1 MQSIQPYREEPPFSC
16 GIPVDGMYD
25 SESRG
30 ARLLDRFRLNL
41 HQQRLILVASGQSL
55 EFDVIREAA
64 QIQFPR
70 SPSNP
75 SGDVLEGRNR
85 QPRQQHPSNYGGKGG
100 GKPQNS
106 SISGKQAICCDSQRY
121 VVFKANHPH
130 TMQSLNE
137 ILGDNSVSDRA
148 VFLALRD
155 AVELGLHSVH
165 LRRYDG
171 IFVRQ
176 HVVLSLRAMTRFYS
190 VILILLTEVTC
201 FLVTSG
207 SRHSERKCF
216 FFGNYWKYYVGW
228 KFHWKKTSCH

>member
-1 MQSIQPYREEPPFSC
+1 
-16 GIPVDGMYD
+16 
-25 SESRG
+25 
-30 ARLLDRFRLNL
+30 
-41 HQQRLILVASGQSL
+41 
-55 EFDVIREAA
+55 
-64 QIQFPR
+64 
-70 SPSNP
+70 
-75 SGDVLEGRNR
+75 
-85 QPRQQHPSNYGGKGG
+85 
-100 GKPQNS
+100 
-106 SISGKQAICCDSQRY
+106 
-121 VVFKANHPH
+121 
-130 TMQSLNE
+130 MQSLNE

-228 KFHWKKTSCH
+228 KKFHWKKTSCH